1 MADANKN
8 TTNKVY
14 FGTTAKVRIPEQE
27 IEVTSLTENLT
38 VMVTKDNLKGCQLVM
53 GSGNKSFKVPVH
65 TTRYNGSVYLKIT
78 AEGFKKISLNNVLS
92 KGTTAKPKDRKPKET
107 VDLSEWLQE
116 DSI

>member
-1 MADANKN
+1 MANEN
-8 TTNKVY
+8 STTTDKVY
-14 FGTTAKVRIPEQE
+14 FATTTKVRIPEQE
-27 IEVTSLTENLT
+27 IEVTSVTENLT
-38 VMVTKDNLKGCQLVM
+38 VMVTKGKLEGCQLVM

-65 TTRYNGSVYLKIT
+65 TTLYNGSVYLKVT

-92 KGTTAKPKDRKPKET
+92 KGTTAKPKDRKPKES